1 MPDTKVKIEKSGVKS
16 ALGVASKE
24 YVEMISNLTIANN
37 TMLELRTYWGGNLYN
52 DIVTKWNRIY
62 VILNEFI
69 KNAGTAYNFMSDA
82 LKAYTTADL
91 EAINAGKVPIPKL
104 KGMEEKEA
112 DTLDAST
119 SKLRADGNT
128 IYTKLGIAQDR
139 LEKVFSKIVNAPA
152 SSGAI
157 NEAKNNMKLSKKTIV
172 EGLKDVSNTV
182 KTNITTAADRIDGAE
197 GAVKEAVK

>member
-1 MPDTKVKIEKSGVKS
+1 MRKWRDKKCQIQKLKLKKVG
-16 ALGVASKE
+16 LKE
-24 YVEMISNLTIANN
+24 YVEMISFFTIANN

-52 DIVTKWNRIY
+52 DIVSKWNRIY
-62 VILNEFI
+62 IIINEFI
-69 KNAGTAYNFMSDA
+69 KNAGTAFNFMSDA

-119 SKLRADGNT
+119 SKLSADGNT
-128 IYTKLGIAQDR
+128 ISSNLDNARGKL
-139 LEKVFSKIVNAPA
+139 EVVFSKIVNAPA

-157 NEAKNNMKLSKKTIV
+157 DEAKNNMKSSKNKIV
-172 EGLKDVSNTV
+172 EGLIDVSNTV
-182 KTNITTAADRIDGAE
+182 KTNITTDADRIDGAE
-197 GAVKEAVK
+197 GAVKKAVK

>member
-1 MPDTKVKIEKSGVKS
+1 MPDTKVKIEKSGVKL

-24 YVEMISNLTIANN
+24 YVEMISFFTIANN
-37 TMLELRTYWGGNLYN
+37 TMVEVRTYWGGNLYN

-62 VILNEFI
+62 VIINEFI

-128 IYTKLGIAQDR
+128 ISTNLDNARGKLEI
-139 LEKVFSKIVNAPA
+139 VFSKIVNAPA

-157 NEAKNNMKLSKKTIV
+157 DEAKNNMKSSKNKIV
-172 EGLKDVSNTV
+172 EGLIDVANTV
-182 KTNITTAADRIDGAE
+182 RTNISTDADRIDGAE
-197 GAVKEAVK
+197 GAVKKAVK

>member
-24 YVEMISNLTIANN
+24 YVEMISFFTIANN
-37 TMLELRTYWGGNLYN
+37 TMIELRTYWGGNLYN
-52 DIVTKWNRIY
+52 DIVSKWNRIY
-62 VILNEFI
+62 IIINEFI
-69 KNAGTAYNFMSDA
+69 KNAGTAFNFMSDA

-128 IYTKLGIAQDR
+128 ISSNLDNARGKL
-139 LEKVFSKIVNAPA
+139 EVVFSKIVNAPA

-157 NEAKNNMKLSKKTIV
+157 DEAKNNMKSSKNKIV
-172 EGLKDVSNTV
+172 EGLIDVSNTV
-182 KTNITTAADRIDGAE
+182 KTNITTDADRIDGAE
-197 GAVKEAVK
+197 GAVKKAVK